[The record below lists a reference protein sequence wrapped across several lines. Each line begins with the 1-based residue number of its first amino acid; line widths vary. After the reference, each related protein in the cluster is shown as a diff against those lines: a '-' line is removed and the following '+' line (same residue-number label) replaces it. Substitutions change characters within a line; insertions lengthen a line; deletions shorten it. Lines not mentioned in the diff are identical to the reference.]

1 LRDRLNPSLDKP
13 AQIRIFY
20 KTDMATTSIRLVV
33 IGLGPIGIAVA
44 KAATL
49 AAGVSVVGLVDVDPN
64 KLGKTLKQ
72 LEPTVTIDGPK
83 VVASIDQVNEAD
95 VAVVCTTSFF
105 DKAAPL
111 IRACIA
117 KKWHVTSSCEEMAF
131 PAYRHADLAKQMD
144 LEAQKA
150 GVALLGTGVN
160 PGYVMDLLAL
170 QISSMVMQ
178 VTKVKCIRRVDALT
192 RRLPLQQKVGSTMTV
207 EHFNDL
213 KSKGAIGHKGL
224 AESIAMIA
232 AGLGR
237 AVSPGSVKETLEPLV
252 ATTPIQ
258 SGMGLIEVGKVRG
271 MHNQGFW
278 SGDGLEIELD
288 LIMACAE
295 PNPRDEIEL
304 SGPVPLKVLVPGS
317 TPGDSATVAALV
329 NTARLLP
336 RVQPGLRTML
346 DIPPASAR

>member
-1 LRDRLNPSLDKP
+1 MTRL
-13 AQIRIFY
+13 I
-20 KTDMATTSIRLVV
+20 V
-33 IGLGPIGIAVA
+33 IGLGPIGLAVA
-44 KAATL
+44 KIATT
-49 AAGVSVVGLVDVDPN
+49 ARGVSLVGLVDLDPE
-64 KLGKTLKQ
+64 KLGKTLMQ
-72 LEPTVTIDGPK
+72 LDSAATVDGPR
-83 VVASIDQVNEAD
+83 VVASLDEVPAAD
-95 VAVVCTTSFF
+95 VAVICTTSFF

-117 KKWHVTSSCEEMAF
+117 RKLHVTSSCEEMAW
-131 PAYRHADLAKQMD
+131 PEYRHSTLAKEIDAKAKQ
-144 LEAQKA
+144 A

-170 QISSMVMQ
+170 QISSMVAS

-237 AVSPGSVKETLEPLV
+237 KVSPGGVVETLEPLV
-252 ATTPIQ
+252 ATSPIT
-258 SGMGLIEVGKVRG
+258 SGLGVIEVGKVRG
-271 MHNQGFW
+271 MHNRGTW

-295 PNPRDEIEL
+295 PNPRDEIEI
-304 SGPVPLKVLVPGS
+304 SGPVPLKITVPGS

-336 RVQPGLRTML
+336 TVLPGLRTML
-346 DIPPASAR
+346 DIPAATAR

>member
-1 LRDRLNPSLDKP
+1 MT
-13 AQIRIFY
+13 RI
-20 KTDMATTSIRLVV
+20 LV
-33 IGLGPIGIAVA
+33 IGLGPIGLAVA
-44 KAATL
+44 KVAA
-49 AAGVSVVGLVDVDPN
+49 ASRGVSLVGLVDVDPN

-72 LEPTVTIDGPK
+72 LDPTSSVDGPR
-83 VVASIDQVNEAD
+83 VVASIDDVKEAD

-111 IRACIA
+111 LRACISR
-117 KKWHVTSSCEEMAF
+117 KWHVTSSCEELAW
-131 PAYRHADLAKQMD
+131 PAYRHAALAKEID
-144 LEAQKA
+144 HEAKAA
-150 GVALLGTGVN
+150 GVAILGTGVN

-170 QISSMVMQ
+170 QISSMVAA
-178 VTKVKCIRRVDALT
+178 VTKVRCVRRVDALT

-213 KSKGAIGHKGL
+213 KAKGAIGHKGL

-232 AGLGR
+232 TGLGR
-237 AVSPGSVKETLEPLV
+237 TVVSGSVKESLEPLV
-252 ATTPIQ
+252 ATSPIQ
-258 SGMGLIEVGKVRG
+258 CGLGLIEVGKVRG
-271 MHNQGFW
+271 MHNKGYW

-304 SGPVPLKVLVPGS
+304 SGPVPLKITVPGS

-336 RVQPGLRTML
+336 CVNPGLRTML
-346 DIPPASAR
+346 DIPAAPAR